1 MLKLQFDIQDFNEQ
15 EIVDAFQ
22 SQLNAA
28 TAATAEAVY
37 ARGKDLAADRL
48 RSGLKHWNNGYKFHK
63 IEDGNYIITIEGK
76 LAYLMEKD
84 QIAAGEISDMI
95 LKGNRAKYNKENGK
109 RYVDVPMSKD
119 ADAAGNIQ
127 TKGGTYNVK
136 QFKSADDLMKQ
147 FSQRPYKF
155 SDVKRG
161 GVKTENRIVQ
171 RVKEVI
177 KSVNPADS
185 SAQFLNIVRLSEE
198 SKWPATPREGAR
210 VLDDLELEVSEIF
223 DTMLSRYF

>member
-1 MLKLQFDIQDFNEQ
+1 MLKLKFELSDFNEQ
-15 EIVDAFQ
+15 EIVDAFK

-28 TAATAEAVY
+28 TAATTEAVY
-37 ARGKDLAADRL
+37 ARGKKLASQRL
-48 RSGLKHWNNGYKFHK
+48 RNGLKHWNSGYKFHK

-76 LAYLMEKD
+76 LAHLMEKD

-95 LKGNRAKYNKENGK
+95 LKGNRAKYNKETGK
-109 RYVDVPMSKD
+109 RYVDVPMSRD
-119 ADAAGNIQ
+119 ADAAGNISV
-127 TKGGTYNVK
+127 KGDIYNVK
-136 QFKSADDLMKQ
+136 QFKSADDLIKQ

-161 GVKTENRIVQ
+161 GVKIENRIVQ
-171 RVKEVI
+171 RVKDVI
-177 KSVNPADS
+177 KSVNPSNS
-185 SAQFLNIVRLSEE
+185 STQFLNIVRLSEGK
-198 SKWPATPREGAR
+198 KWPATPREGAR